1 MKYVGDEKSRTKAS
15 LLTTID
21 NAKSLKIKTKT
32 KKDATAKKDKTPR
45 DAQK

>member
-1 MKYVGDEKSRTKAS
+1 MGDEKSRIKAS

-32 KKDATAKKDKTPR
+32 KKDTIATKDKTPR